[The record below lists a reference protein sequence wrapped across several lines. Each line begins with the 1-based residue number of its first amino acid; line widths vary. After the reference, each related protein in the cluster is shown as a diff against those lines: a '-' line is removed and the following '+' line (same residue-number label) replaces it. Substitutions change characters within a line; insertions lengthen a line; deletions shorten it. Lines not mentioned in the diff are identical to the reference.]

1 MGFQKSPKY
10 IIAVETNTGPDG
22 ISRVRSYVSLTK
34 DLLEEIA
41 VDREL
46 LYTVPSKGYQVR
58 AKQVNSVGSIELSS
72 SPLPSPSP
80 DEVSK
85 ALLDAMKNDLGGIDN
100 ALLKFIAP
108 NYKTIVEELISRI
121 RFDQEL
127 NEDAAWPECFD
138 AFNLNSADGGVVGDG
153 LDSESKDEILTK
165 LVEPWLGSAKSLKEL
180 NALDILRSTLS
191 QDQQRYLDESYPTS
205 IDAPDGSKVPVRYIR
220 NSANTG
226 GEETA
231 IPSWR
236 PMATAKLQQFFGAQT
251 IPTVGPGGK
260 ISLTLSLVSPAGKPL
275 AETSDLLFFW
285 SEVYPSIRSEMRGR
299 YPKHPWPEDPLEAV
313 ATRKTKKQLSV
324 EESDTMQTKKGK
336 ENSRKSRKKKK

>member
-10 IIAVETNTGPDG
+10 ILAVETNTGPDG
-22 ISRVRSYVSLTK
+22 ISRVRSYVSLTR
-34 DLLEEIA
+34 DLLEDIA

-80 DEVSK
+80 DEVSQ

-100 ALLKFIAP
+100 ALLKFLAP
-108 NYKTIVEELISRI
+108 NERTRVEELISRI
-121 RFDQEL
+121 RFDKEL
-127 NEDAAWPECFD
+127 TEDADWPQCFD
-138 AFNLNSADGGVVGDG
+138 AFNLNSSDGGVADDG
-153 LDSESKDEILTK
+153 LDFERKNEILTE

-180 NALDILRSTLS
+180 NTFDILSSALS
-191 QDQQRYLDESYPTS
+191 PEQQRYLNEWYPTS

-226 GEETA
+226 DEEISITT
-231 IPSWR
+231 WR
-236 PMATAKLQQFFGAQT
+236 PMATAKLQQFFGAEISPT
-251 IPTVGPGGK
+251 IGPGGR

-275 AETSDLLFFW
+275 AETSDLPFFW
-285 SEVYPSIRSEMRGR
+285 REVYPSIRSEMRGR
-299 YPKHPWPEDPLEAV
+299 YPKHPWPEDPLQAV

-324 EESDTMQTKKGK
+324 EESDSMQSKKGK
-336 ENSRKSRKKKK
+336 GSRRSRKKKK